1 MDEETKSQPF
11 RTMCSF
17 CGKDQAT
24 VKKLIAGP
32 AVAICNECVALCD
45 GILAQSPDAEPA
57 PPFDVATH
65 FRSLENERLLW
76 FVGQTEKTFQHVSDQ
91 QQLLVDILRERDV
104 SWSAIGQSLGVT
116 RQAAWRRF
124 ASPPD

>member
-1 MDEETKSQPF
+1 MDEETKAKTF
-11 RTMCSF
+11 RVMCSF

-24 VKKLIAGP
+24 VKKMIAGP

-45 GILAQSPDAEPA
+45 GIIAQSPDGPPET
-57 PPFDVATH
+57 PFDVATH
-65 FRSLENERLLW
+65 FRSLESERLLGL
-76 FVGQTEKTFQHVSDQ
+76 VGSSEKTFQQVSEQ
-91 QQLLVDILRERDV
+91 QQLLVDILREREI